1 LILHTF
7 EENLVSLRIFS
18 VLIAFLFSGQ
28 VSALE
33 SDRDQDI
40 NIESNSMIADDQS
53 GITIYSGR
61 VTIDQGTLHIDADEV
76 RVISNATEVVQIIAS
91 MNADNNELAHYQ
103 QEADDNEG
111 LVKAHARLITYFT
124 QQERIHLAGSAF
136 LEQTKDTFRGELLH
150 YDVASGTVDLKGG
163 TKENGGRVNVV
174 LTPKSKK

>member
-1 LILHTF
+1 M
-7 EENLVSLRIFS
+7 SLRIFS

-28 VSALE
+28 ASALE

-76 RVISNATEVVQIIAS
+76 RVINNATEVVQIIAS

-111 LVKAHARLITYFT
+111 LVKAHARVITYFT
-124 QQERIHLAGSAF
+124 QEKRIHLAGSAF
-136 LEQTKDTFRGELLH
+136 LEQTNDTFRGELLH

-163 TKENGGRVNVV
+163 TKENSGRVNVV
-174 LTPKSKK
+174 LTPKSNK

>member
-1 LILHTF
+1 
-7 EENLVSLRIFS
+7 
-18 VLIAFLFSGQ
+18 
-28 VSALE
+28 
-33 SDRDQDI
+33 
-40 NIESNSMIADDQS
+40 MIADDQS

-76 RVISNATEVVQIIAS
+76 RVISNATEVVQII
-91 MNADNNELAHYQ
+91 
-103 QEADDNEG
+103 
-111 LVKAHARLITYFT
+111 KAHARLITYFT

-136 LEQTKDTFRGELLH
+136 LEQTNDTFRGELLH

>member
-1 LILHTF
+1 MNI
-7 EENLVSLRIFS
+7 RIFF
-18 VLIAFLFSGQ
+18 VLFVFLFSGQ
-28 VSALE
+28 TSALE
-33 SDRDQDI
+33 SDREQDI

-91 MNADNNELAHYQ
+91 MDADNNALAHYQ

-111 LVKAHARLITYFT
+111 LIKAHARLITYFV
-124 QQERIHLAGSAF
+124 QKERIHLAGSAF
-136 LEQTKDTFRGELLH
+136 LEQTNDTFRGELLH

-163 TKENGGRVNVV
+163 SKENGGRVNVV

>member
-1 LILHTF
+1 M
-7 EENLVSLRIFS
+7 SLRIFS

-91 MNADNNELAHYQ
+91 T
-103 QEADDNEG
+103 
-111 LVKAHARLITYFT
+111 R
-124 QQERIHLAGSAF
+124 
-136 LEQTKDTFRGELLH
+136 RG
-150 YDVASGTVDLKGG
+150 
-163 TKENGGRVNVV
+163 
-174 LTPKSKK
+174 